1 MGKGFPGILMIA
13 VLITL
18 VITVFASGGME
29 YRPGGKQ
36 YMKNRSDL
44 RQGSRNMRN
53 LSEDDVR
60 KMNEKR
66 DAFFK
71 STEKLRLDIYMKELE
86 LNNEL
91 AKNES
96 DVKKALR
103 LQKEISDFESKFDQK
118 RIEYMINM
126 KKINPDLGIKFG
138 RDGAC
143 TGSACWE

>member
-1 MGKGFPGILMIA
+1 MGKRFPGILMII
-13 VLITL
+13 VLVTLGITA
-18 VITVFASGGME
+18 FASGGME

-36 YMKNRSDL
+36 YMENRSDL

-60 KMNEKR
+60 KMNEER

-91 AKNES
+91 AKKES
-96 DVKKALR
+96 DTKKALS
-103 LQKEISDFESKFDQK
+103 LQKEISDFESKFNQI
-118 RIEYMINM
+118 RIEYMINI
-126 KKINPDLGIKFG
+126 KKINPDLGIQFG

>member
-1 MGKGFPGILMIA
+1 MGKGFLGILMIT

-18 VITVFASGGME
+18 GITAFAGGEME
-29 YRPGGKQ
+29 YRPSGKQ

-44 RQGSRNMRN
+44 SQGSRNMRN

-60 KMNEKR
+60 KMNEER

-91 AKNES
+91 AKKES
-96 DVKKALR
+96 DTKKALS
-103 LQKEISDFESKFDQK
+103 LQKEISDFESKFNQK
-118 RIEYMINM
+118 RIEYMINI
-126 KKINPDLGIKFG
+126 KKINPDLGIQFG

-143 TGSACWE
+143 TGGACWE